1 MKIIVE
7 CPLGGQ
13 CEKTT
18 DEGLHRCAWY
28 VHLRGKDP
36 QGQEVDDWRC
46 AMAWM
51 PILQTETAMTNRG
64 QTQALESFRNESV
77 SVQKNF
83 TDTLITAVQR
93 SKTQRQIDG

>member
-1 MKIIVE
+1 MNIIVE
-7 CPLGGQ
+7 CPLGGA

-36 QGQEVDDWRC
+36 QDQEVDEWRC

-77 SVQKNF
+77 KVQKDF
-83 TDTLITAVQR
+83 TNMLFTAASQASQR
-93 SKTQRQIDG
+93 KIDG